1 MKKLFTVG
9 FGLMW
14 ASLMPACVWILMG
27 QIYGTGF
34 SNGFIYIYPYQFIF
48 LFLAS
53 VLFAGNVKHELKN
66 IPDTEDFGRSGVFVF
81 FAASLFVT
89 VFSILNIDII
99 GPFLGI
105 TDDIGRLAFSF
116 GLCSMTVDWT
126 AHYMGERLQFHGREI
141 GRASCRERVFQ
152 RV

>member
-14 ASLMPACVWILMG
+14 ASLMPVCVWILMG

-66 IPDTEDFGRSGVFVF
+66 VPDTEDFGRSGIFVF
-81 FAASLFVT
+81 FAAPLRDSLFH
-89 VFSILNIDII
+89 FE
-99 GPFLGI
+99 
-105 TDDIGRLAFSF
+105 
-116 GLCSMTVDWT
+116 
-126 AHYMGERLQFHGREI
+126 H
-141 GRASCRERVFQ
+141 
-152 RV
+152 